1 MGIFNKA
8 RKYYASDPQIG
19 NNLVKKFS
27 ELLPIA
33 LVPGLTHNLI
43 NSYIGSR
50 RRPKKSIGSSRRTT
64 TKKRIRNSRTRTRTI
79 RKKKFRV
86 RLKKHYVRR
95 GTQGRTYTIAKARS
109 IINKKDKRLF
119 KSSNMK
125 REIRNAD
132 SIALIN
138 NYNYYGITRWYYKSN
153 ITGLDITKAFNA
165 FMSGNTNL
173 GHYGDDV
180 NYATNTVKIENGSGD
195 NKLYIGAIRT
205 VYELLNPTNYQME
218 VNIYDI
224 VLKREPQNRIDIDDL
239 LNTSNPLSLWGTES
253 TLLEKQT
260 KDIVIL
266 NENCGIFSNGEVP
279 TKSHSFNLFWK
290 IKRKHTIIMDPG
302 STHKHVFV
310 YKPKRLIS
318 QEEYDKVLKIAGDET
333 AKYTIAKLT
342 HGTLFGIKGQIAMD
356 SSKKND
362 HNYVNNLEGK
372 MAIKKITNYTLT
384 YLQNNIT
391 VRYIDTSVPD
401 EFEGHANVL
410 TDLQEIQIETTAEGD
425 GENDAPPA
433 V

>member
-1 MGIFNKA
+1 MGIFNRA

-19 NNLVKKFS
+19 NNLVKKYAQ
-27 ELLPIA
+27 LLPIA
-33 LVPGLTHNLI
+33 LAPGLTQHYV

-50 RRPKKSIGSSRRTT
+50 RRLKKNIGSLRRTT
-64 TKKRIRNSRTRTRTI
+64 TKKRIRKSRTRTRTI
-79 RKKKFRV
+79 KKKKFRV

-165 FMSGNTNL
+165 FMSGNTTL
-173 GHYGDDV
+173 RYYWSDV
-180 NYATNTVKIENGSGD
+180 NYTKNNNEIENGSGD

-253 TLLEKQT
+253 TNLEKQI

-302 STHKHVFV
+302 STHKHIFV

-318 QEEYDKVLKIAGDET
+318 QEEYDKVLRITDDVT
-333 AKYTIAKLT
+333 AKYTTANLKEQLRKWLT
-342 HGTLFGIKGQIAMD
+342 SRLHTSTSARCARK
-356 SSKKND
+356 SSAS
-362 HNYVNNLEGK
+362 E
-372 MAIKKITNYTLT
+372 
-384 YLQNNIT
+384 
-391 VRYIDTSVPD
+391 
-401 EFEGHANVL
+401 
-410 TDLQEIQIETTAEGD
+410 
-425 GENDAPPA
+425 
-433 V
+433 

>member
-1 MGIFNKA
+1 
-8 RKYYASDPQIG
+8 
-19 NNLVKKFS
+19 
-27 ELLPIA
+27 
-33 LVPGLTHNLI
+33 
-43 NSYIGSR
+43 
-50 RRPKKSIGSSRRTT
+50 
-64 TKKRIRNSRTRTRTI
+64 
-79 RKKKFRV
+79 
-86 RLKKHYVRR
+86 
-95 GTQGRTYTIAKARS
+95 
-109 IINKKDKRLF
+109 
-119 KSSNMK
+119 MK

-165 FMSGNTNL
+165 FMSGNTTL
-173 GHYGDDV
+173 LSYGGDV
-180 NYATNTVKIENGSGD
+180 NYNNNNINIQNGSDD

-253 TLLEKQT
+253 TLSEKQT

-318 QEEYDKVLKIAGDET
+318 QEEYDKVLKIADDET

-356 SSKKND
+356 SSKTND

-391 VRYIDTSVPD
+391 IRYIDSSVPD

-410 TDLQEIQIETTAEGD
+410 TDLQEIKIETTAEGD
-425 GENDAPPA
+425 GENDLPPPA